1 MHTDGSQAT
10 APLGSPVVETPGAP
24 SRRMRRPMRLLALLG
39 LAAAAVAIVLVVVD
53 PFASGGGSP
62 SGAIDNAY
70 PTALTTVRRGA
81 LTSQTQVSGTLGYGA
96 QPDGS
101 PFSVVGRMSGTY
113 TWLPGT
119 GQVVRCGQVLYRVAN
134 NPVVLLCGT
143 TPAYRA
149 LSEGDTG
156 PDVRQ
161 LNANLVALGYASRAA
176 LDPGSNYFSAATAY
190 ALERLQAKLGVSQT
204 GSLSDGQAVFLPGP
218 LRVTKVIATLG
229 TSAGPGGPLAQAT
242 TIRRQVVVNLDAAQ
256 QSSIKRGDR
265 VVITLPNGQTT
276 PGVVTSVGTVA
287 SSSGGSTPT
296 VPVDIRPLDQKVAG
310 TLDQATV
317 EVQIT
322 NATVRDALII
332 PVNAL
337 LSLAGGGYA
346 VETVDARGVHHLVA
360 VTTGLFDDADGLV
373 QVSGALSPGE
383 RLVVP
388 AT

>member
-1 MHTDGSQAT
+1 V
-10 APLGSPVVETPGAP
+10 APTPEAP
-24 SRRMRRPMRLLALLG
+24 PRRTRRRTRLLSLVG
-39 LAAAAVAIVLVVVD
+39 VLAGAIAIVLVVAD

-62 SGAIDNAY
+62 SGSVDNGY
-70 PTALTTVRRGA
+70 PTGTATVSRGT
-81 LTSQTQVSGTLGYGA
+81 LSSQTQVSGTLGYGA
-96 QPDGS
+96 QPDGL

-113 TWLPGT
+113 TWLPDT
-119 GQVVRCGQVLYRVAN
+119 GQVVRCGQVFYRVAN

-149 LSEGDTG
+149 LSAGDTG

-176 LDPGSNYFSAATAY
+176 LNPASNYFSAATVY

-204 GSLSDGQAVFLPGP
+204 GSLSDGQAVFLSGP
-218 LRVTKVIATLG
+218 LRITKVIATLG

-242 TIRRQVVVNLDAAQ
+242 SIRRQVVVNLDAAQ
-256 QSSIKRGDR
+256 QSSVKRGDR
-265 VVITLPNGQTT
+265 VTITLPNGQTT
-276 PGVVTSVGTVA
+276 PGVITSVGTVA
-287 SSSGGSTPT
+287 SSSGGSTST

-322 NATVRDALII
+322 NATARDALII

-337 LSLAGGGYA
+337 LALAGGGYA
-346 VETVDARGVHHLVA
+346 VETVDARGVHHVLP

-373 QVSGALSPGE
+373 QVSGALSAGD
-383 RLVVP
+383 RVVVP

>member
-1 MHTDGSQAT
+1 MHADGSQAT
-10 APLGSPVVETPGAP
+10 APPGAP
-24 SRRMRRPMRLLALLG
+24 VVPTPDAPPRRTRRRTRLLALLG
-39 LAAAAVAIVLVVVD
+39 LLGVPVVIALVVVD
-53 PFASGGGSP
+53 PFASGGGST
-62 SGAIDNAY
+62 SGAIDNTY

-96 QPDGS
+96 APDGS
-101 PFSVVGRMSGTY
+101 PFSVVGRISGTY
-113 TWLPGT
+113 TWLPST

-134 NPVVLLCGT
+134 NPVVLLCGS

-176 LDPGSNYFSAATAY
+176 LDPASNYFSAATAY

-218 LRVTKVIATLG
+218 LRITKVIATLG

-242 TIRRQVVVNLDAAQ
+242 TIRRQVVVNLDAAE
-256 QSSIKRGDR
+256 QSSVKRGDR
-265 VVITLPNGQTT
+265 VTITLPNGQTT
-276 PGVVTSVGTVA
+276 PGIVTSVGTVA

-296 VPVDIRPLDQKVAG
+296 VPVDIRPLDQKAAG

-322 NATVRDALII
+322 NATVRDALIV

-337 LSLAGGGYA
+337 LALAGGGYA

-373 QVSGALSPGE
+373 QVSGALSPGDQ
-383 RLVVP
+383 LVVP
-388 AT
+388 AS

>member
-1 MHTDGSQAT
+1 MRTDGSQAT
-10 APLGSPVVETPGAP
+10 APLGAPVAPMPGAP
-24 SRRMRRPMRLLALLG
+24 PRRTRRRTRLLALG
-39 LAAAAVAIVLVVVD
+39 LLSAAVVTVLVVVD
-53 PFASGGGSP
+53 PFGSGGGST
-62 SGAIDNAY
+62 SGAIDNTY
-70 PTALTTVRRGA
+70 PTALTTVRRGT

-96 QPDGS
+96 QPDGT

-113 TWLPGT
+113 TSLPGT

-143 TPAYRA
+143 TPGYRA

-156 PDVRQ
+156 PDVRE
-161 LNANLVALGYASRAA
+161 LNTNLVALGDASRAA
-176 LDPGSNYFSAATAY
+176 LDPASNYFSAATAY

-218 LRVTKVIATLG
+218 LRITKVIATLG
-229 TSAGPGGPLAQAT
+229 TSAGPGSPLAQAT
-242 TIRRQVVVNLDAAQ
+242 SIKRQVAVKLDASQ
-256 QSSIKRGDR
+256 QSSVRRGDR
-265 VVITLPNGQTT
+265 VTITLPNGQTT
-276 PGVVTSVGTVA
+276 PGVITSVGTVA
-287 SSSGGSTPT
+287 SSEGGSTST

-322 NATVRDALII
+322 NATARDALII

-337 LSLAGGGYA
+337 LAIAGGGYA
-346 VETVDARGVHHLVA
+346 VETVDARGIHHLVP

-373 QVSGALSPGE
+373 QVSGTLSAGD

-388 AT
+388 SA

>member
-1 MHTDGSQAT
+1 MRTDGSQAT
-10 APLGSPVVETPGAP
+10 APLGAPVVPTRDAP
-24 SRRMRRPMRLLALLG
+24 SRRTRRATRLLALLG
-39 LAAAAVAIVLVVVD
+39 MVAAAAAIVLVVVD
-53 PFASGGGSP
+53 PFASGGASRG
-62 SGAIDNAY
+62 GAIDNGY
-70 PTALTTVRRGA
+70 PTGLTAVRRGT

-96 QPDGS
+96 APDGS
-101 PFSVVGRMSGTY
+101 PFSVVGRISGTY
-113 TWLPGT
+113 TWLPST

-134 NPVVLLCGT
+134 NPVVLLCGS

-176 LDPGSNYFSAATAY
+176 LDPASNYFSAATAY

-218 LRVTKVIATLG
+218 LRITKVIATLG
-229 TSAGPGGPLAQAT
+229 TGAGPGGPLAQAT

-276 PGVVTSVGTVA
+276 FGVVTSVGTVA

-322 NATVRDALII
+322 NATVHDALIV

-337 LSLAGGGYA
+337 LALAGGGYA
-346 VETVDARGVHHLVA
+346 VETVDDRGVHHLVA

-383 RLVVP
+383 QLVVP
-388 AT
+388 AS

>member
-1 MHTDGSQAT
+1 MGTDGSQAT
-10 APLGSPVVETPGAP
+10 APLGAP
-24 SRRMRRPMRLLALLG
+24 AVHPPDAPPRRIRRRARLLALLG
-39 LAAAAVAIVLVVVD
+39 LLAVAVVIVLVVVD

-62 SGAIDNAY
+62 SGAVDNAY
-70 PTALTTVRRGA
+70 PTGLAAVRRGT

-156 PDVRQ
+156 PDVRE

-176 LDPGSNYFSAATAY
+176 LDPASNYFSAATAY

-218 LRVTKVIATLG
+218 LRITKVIATLG

-242 TIRRQVVVNLDAAQ
+242 SIRRQVVVNLDAAQ
-256 QSSIKRGDR
+256 QSSVKRGDR
-265 VVITLPNGQTT
+265 VTITLPNGQTT
-276 PGVVTSVGTVA
+276 PGVLTSVGTVA

-337 LSLAGGGYA
+337 LALAGGGYA

-373 QVSGALSPGE
+373 QVSGALSPGD
-383 RLVVP
+383 RVVVP